1 MALALKLIMGP
12 KGGDNSQRRTIIQG
26 TAVFSGSYV
35 AGGEAINWLTQ
46 PTNFEGGTVLL
57 NTLSTA
63 PLWVEFQ
70 QTSPAT
76 STPVWYSL
84 QYNYTSN
91 KLQVFVT
98 GTAAGG
104 SAELTAGAY
113 TTTLAAA
120 GVTFQFK
127 AEFLNEA

>member
-35 AGGEAINWLTQ
+35 AGGEAINWLTIGA
-46 PTNFEGGTVLL
+46 FEGGTALL
-57 NTLSTA
+57 NTLSTT

-84 QYNYTSN
+84 QYNYTTN
-91 KLQVFVT
+91 KVQVFVT
-98 GTAAGG
+98 GTAAAG
-104 SAELTAGAY
+104 SAELTPAAY